1 MYIYTLLSSSYGIYH
16 QYLKNGVTEFL
27 VIYEFNV
34 LDDFLTSESL
44 TEDHEYLHGYL
55 DQLCDDGV
63 RSSVVD
69 WAIGGGVYADYL
81 DVCSVVEDM
90 KKSADPTPAK
100 LEQLRPRLLAL
111 CSRLNNLKCHTATH
125 RFVFFIIIFFFL

>member
-1 MYIYTLLSSSYGIYH
+1 M
-16 QYLKNGVTEFL
+16 
-27 VIYEFNV
+27 FNPKFINSDMFTV
-34 LDDFLTSESL
+34 FSNYDSFA
-44 TEDHEYLHGYL
+44 EDHEYLHGYL

-63 RSSVVD
+63 RNSVVD

-125 RFVFFIIIFFFL
+125 RLVDFITFVMDFKWTIALGIHLHK